1 MWVLGMCGFAE
12 AVGYG
17 MSEWQCSTILR
28 YDKLVKTARTIIYSG
43 GVYKFW
49 ISYTLRWQDSS
60 PIAPKQVRLDD
71 QKHFRV
77 TSTRK
82 DN

>member
-1 MWVLGMCGFAE
+1 MCGFAE

-28 YDKLVKTARTIIYSG
+28 YDEPIEIVRTIMYSG

-49 ISYTLRWQDSS
+49 ISYTLR
-60 PIAPKQVRLDD
+60 
-71 QKHFRV
+71 
-77 TSTRK
+77 
-82 DN
+82 

>member
-17 MSEWQCSTILR
+17 MSEWQCSTTILR
-28 YDKLVKTARTIIYSG
+28 FDEPVKIAKTITYSG

-49 ISYTLRWQDSS
+49 IPYTLR
-60 PIAPKQVRLDD
+60 
-71 QKHFRV
+71 
-77 TSTRK
+77 
-82 DN
+82 